1 MTTDN
6 PDQTQPPAGSEP
18 PARGGRRRRGR
29 VIAAGVAAA
38 GVAVLGVPAA
48 ALGLTGSLGAA
59 PVSPP
64 AANVA
69 QHAIKFAAGNAA
81 GPAGAGAPAA
91 TPAPPAPAAPTTTPT
106 WRWPADS
113 RSPRWTR
120 PATRIL
126 ADSISAD
133 SPEGVAVTPD
143 GGTVYV
149 AQTGQYSV
157 IAVNASTGAET
168 PVQVGPYPQDV
179 AVSPDGKQVYATVTG
194 GDTGPGGSDTVAVI
208 STATNTRDREHYRGQ
223 RPAAGGLQPGR
234 HAGLT

>member
-1 MTTDN
+1 M
-6 PDQTQPPAGSEP
+6 
-18 PARGGRRRRGR
+18 
-29 VIAAGVAAA
+29 
-38 GVAVLGVPAA
+38 
-48 ALGLTGSLGAA
+48 
-59 PVSPP
+59 
-64 AANVA
+64 
-69 QHAIKFAAGNAA
+69 
-81 GPAGAGAPAA
+81 
-91 TPAPPAPAAPTTTPT
+91 
-106 WRWPADS
+106 
-113 RSPRWTR
+113 R

-194 GDTGPGGSDTVAVI
+194 GDTGPGARTPS
-208 STATNTRDREHYRGQ
+208 R
-223 RPAAGGLQPGR
+223 
-234 HAGLT
+234 